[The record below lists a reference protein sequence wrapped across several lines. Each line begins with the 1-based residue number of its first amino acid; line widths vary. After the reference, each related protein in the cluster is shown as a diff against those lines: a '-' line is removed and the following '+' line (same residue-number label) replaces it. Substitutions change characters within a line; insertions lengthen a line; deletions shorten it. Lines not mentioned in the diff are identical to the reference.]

1 MKALCDMDTIQIE
14 LTNACKLSC
23 SNCTRF
29 CGHKKPTFISE
40 DDFKQ
45 AVLSMVGFPK
55 MTGFMG
61 GEPLLHPQFEEFCL
75 FAREHI
81 HKSQLGL
88 WTCLPKGFE
97 KYAQVICDTFDHI
110 FINDHSRS
118 DIYHGPVLVA
128 SEEIFTER
136 NELFYVANSCWLQN
150 NWSASV
156 NENGAFFCEIAASM
170 SLLFDGM
177 KGWPVEQGW
186 WWKTPKDYTVQI
198 EEYCPKCG
206 CCVPLVRRPST
217 DNIDDISPGNYERL
231 KDISLKIKN
240 GKYAIH
246 DLTMATPQQLEAQP
260 MAAYKDFNFRA
271 HIAARY
277 GMALVVNEK
286 GFITPYISDN
296 IKLRDKSIFEEYKE
310 KYSGRQAHV

>member
-1 MKALCDMDTIQIE
+1 M
-14 LTNACKLSC
+14 
-23 SNCTRF
+23 
-29 CGHKKPTFISE
+29 
-40 DDFKQ
+40 
-45 AVLSMVGFPK
+45 
-55 MTGFMG
+55 
-61 GEPLLHPQFEEFCL
+61 
-75 FAREHI
+75 
-81 HKSQLGL
+81 
-88 WTCLPKGFE
+88 
-97 KYAQVICDTFDHI
+97 
-110 FINDHSRS
+110 
-118 DIYHGPVLVA
+118 
-128 SEEIFTER
+128 
-136 NELFYVANSCWLQN
+136 
-150 NWSASV
+150 
-156 NENGAFFCEIAASM
+156 
-170 SLLFDGM
+170 
-177 KGWPVEQGW
+177 
-186 WWKTPKDYTVQI
+186 
-198 EEYCPKCG
+198 
-206 CCVPLVRRPST
+206 PLVRRPST